1 MSKSYQQLQEKT
13 ERLERGLKGDNSSI
27 THMNWEDLVRSR
39 EYSPEAMLEKK
50 TLRKASVQEGAHIEV
65 KLFIGQVPK
74 IWEDRDVFHYFKRF
88 GNIMEARIIRD
99 RTPLMNHKG
108 CAFLKCLNFHE
119 AENILKIHQLKK
131 C

>member
-1 MSKSYQQLQEKT
+1 
-13 ERLERGLKGDNSSI
+13 
-27 THMNWEDLVRSR
+27 MNWEDLVRSH
-39 EYSPEAMLEKK
+39 EYSTEAMNEKAI
-50 TLRKASVQEGAHIEV
+50 LRRASVKDGAHIEV

-99 RTPLMNHKG
+99 RTPMMNHKG

-119 AENILKIHQLKK
+119 AENILKIHRTKK
-131 C
+131 CQIKDLRAYSVELLNKLESQ